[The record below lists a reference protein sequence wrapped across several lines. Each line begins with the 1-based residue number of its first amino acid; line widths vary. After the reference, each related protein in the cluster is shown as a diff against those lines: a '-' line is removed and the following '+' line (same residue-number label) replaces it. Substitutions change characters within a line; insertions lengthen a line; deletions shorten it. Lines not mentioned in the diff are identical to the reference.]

1 MSLDHR
7 DNILQTL
14 CPTVMVPR
22 YSPLDPLHGP
32 GHRFLAAADG
42 LWLEV
47 RRPWLRLVWPLCCQA
62 EVKMPYGELEPSM
75 EFSFDKVP
83 EEFFRRFIK
92 DAEDAHPI
100 ECSAWLVWNEE
111 REWLEYR
118 KLRTIAGT
126 SASLNVERPPLL
138 PHEHLAVDIHSHGGD
153 IPAFFSPEDDRD
165 DRGEVKIGVVV
176 GNVNS
181 ETTNVVMRL
190 SVLGLFIPL

>member
-7 DNILQTL
+7 DKILQSP
-14 CPTVMVPR
+14 CPTVMVPKF
-22 YSPLDPLHGP
+22 SPLDPLHGP

-47 RRPWLRLVWPLCCQA
+47 RRPWLRLVWPLCCKA

-83 EEFFRRFIK
+83 EDLFRRFIS
-92 DAEDAHPI
+92 DAQNDHPL
-100 ECSAWLVWNEE
+100 ESGAWLVWNEE
-111 REWLEYR
+111 AATLEYR
-118 KLRTIAGT
+118 KLRTIDGT
-126 SASLNVERPPLL
+126 NASLDVERPPLL
-138 PHEHLAVDIHSHGGD
+138 PHEHLAVDLHSHGGD

-165 DRGEVKIGVVV
+165 DAGEVKISVVI

-181 ETTNVVMRL
+181 GTISVETRL
-190 SVLGLFIPL
+190 CVLGLFIPL